1 MKFLAILIAIFY
13 YQHWIGENP
22 LRKLVSRTRYQD
34 WVEKR
39 SLPPWFRFGLCVV
52 LPTFI
57 LFFVMNQLQGVFLG
71 LIGLLISLG
80 ILIYTIELF
89 ETEALF
95 DEQVLWLRSVDES
108 HSLADTVQ
116 KQEDFE
122 IHHIYEMFQS
132 IVPILFWF
140 ILLGPGG
147 SLFYALCIWYLDA
160 LPSEDD
166 EIEVVELI
174 VYWLELPAALIT
186 GLIFCLVGN
195 FGPGFDYWIMSITDL
210 KESTA
215 VRLLRMAGISVDT
228 TDVEYT
234 DDVLGFA
241 KLAEAR
247 TTEISALCERSLYG
261 WLGVSAIAIIIG
273 L

>member
-22 LRKLVSRTRYQD
+22 LRKLLPTTRYQE
-34 WVEKR
+34 WVKNR
-39 SLPPWFRFGLCVV
+39 TPPPWFKFGLCVV

-57 LFFVMNQLQGVFLG
+57 LFVVMTQIQDMVLG
-71 LIGLLISLG
+71 LVGLIISLG
-80 ILIYTIELF
+80 ILVYTIDLF
-89 ETEALF
+89 ETEAVF
-95 DEQVLWLRSVDES
+95 DEQVLWLRSVDDS
-108 HSLADTVQ
+108 HTLADTVQ
-116 KQEDFE
+116 RQEDFE

-132 IVPILFWF
+132 VVPILFWF
-140 ILLGPGG
+140 ILLGPAG

-160 LPSEDD
+160 LSQDD
-166 EIEVVELI
+166 EEIEVVELI

-195 FGPGFDYWIMSITDL
+195 FGSGIDYWIVSVTDF

-215 VRLLRMAGISVDT
+215 VRLLRMAGISIDT
-228 TDVEYT
+228 GDVEYT

-247 TTEISALCERSLYG
+247 TAEISALCERSLYG
-261 WLGVSAIAIIIG
+261 WLGVAAIAIIVG

>member
-13 YQHWIGENP
+13 YRHWIGGNP
-22 LRKLVSRTRYQD
+22 LRKLLPTEKYQG
-34 WVEKR
+34 WVKHIN
-39 SLPPWFRFGLCVV
+39 LPPWFKFGLCVA
-52 LPTFI
+52 LPTFL
-57 LFFVMNQLQGVFLG
+57 LFVVMNQIQDTFFG
-71 LIGLLISLG
+71 LMGLVISLG
-80 ILIYTIELF
+80 VLIYTIDLL

-95 DEQVLWLRSVDES
+95 DEQVLWLRSVDDS
-108 HSLADTVQ
+108 HTLADTVQ

-122 IHHIYEMFQS
+122 VHHIYEMFQS
-132 IVPILFWF
+132 VVPILFWF

-147 SLFYALCIWYLDA
+147 SLFYALSTWYLDA
-160 LPSEDD
+160 LSEDD
-166 EIEVVELI
+166 DEVEFVELV

-195 FGPGFDYWIMSITDL
+195 FGPGFDYWIVSLTDF

-215 VRLLRMAGISVDT
+215 VRLLQMAGISVDT
-228 TDVEYT
+228 NDVEYS

-247 TTEISALCERSLYG
+247 TTEISALCGRSLYG
-261 WLGVSAIAIIIG
+261 WLGVAAIAIIVG
-273 L
+273 F